1 MDSTD
6 AALRKRVLFT
16 LIELML
22 VTSVILILGTLSISS
37 VVNSRRQA
45 RQAFC
50 TNNLRQIALAF
61 QMYQQDYRKLPVTER
76 FLDDFRPVYSYAKSL
91 NVFTCPGNP
100 NTVSKIMA
108 QSALSGG
115 TDYVFWSGELTTELP
130 ESASTDVS
138 GSDSSSGTEPRDCN
152 CNSNVCTCD
161 RGNGK
166 GNNGG
171 NGNGNGKGNGKGNNN
186 GNGNSSGSGSSTSTG
201 TTGSSTFFAYGA
213 DISDSK
219 FQRTLADKLTRPVLY
234 DKCGPAHGNYI
245 NLCDLR
251 DASVSSRRDM
261 CDLWVLNSSK
271 ELIVDSA
278 DPFPK

>member
-1 MDSTD
+1 MSEIYGTGNQEVSNMDSTD
-6 AALRKRVLFT
+6 AAFRKRTFFT

-22 VTSVILILGTLSISS
+22 VTSVILILGALSVSS
-37 VVNSRRQA
+37 VANSRRQA

-100 NTVSKIMA
+100 STVAKIST

-115 TDYVFWSGELTTELP
+115 TDYCFWNGQL
-130 ESASTDVS
+130 ASS
-138 GSDSSSGTEPRDCN
+138 ESSSSSPHPCKNCTSTCGCPATCN
-152 CNSNVCTCD
+152 CNCNKNNCTCKIK
-161 RGNGK
+161 NGVCK
-166 GNNGG
+166 GNNGA
-171 NGNGNGKGNGKGNNN
+171 N
-186 GNGNSSGSGSSTSTG
+186 GNGNSGNGNSGS
-201 TTGSSTFFAYGA
+201 TGSSTFFAYGA
-213 DISDSK
+213 DVSDSK

-251 DASVSSRRDM
+251 DTSVSSRRDM
-261 CDLWVLNSSK
+261 CDLWVLDSSK
-271 ELIVDSA
+271 VLIVDSI